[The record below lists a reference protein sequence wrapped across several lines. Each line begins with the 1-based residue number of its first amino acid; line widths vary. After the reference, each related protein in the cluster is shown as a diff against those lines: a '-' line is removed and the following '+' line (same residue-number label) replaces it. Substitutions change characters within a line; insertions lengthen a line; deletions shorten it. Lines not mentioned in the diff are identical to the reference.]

1 MRKNLEAIGLCA
13 LALLVFITLR
23 ALYGPHRLPGRIPTH
38 FGADGRPDAWGPAT
52 MLLILPAIAL
62 GLYVLMTVVA
72 RHPSA
77 FNYPVRVT
85 PQNRPR
91 LQAVALGMIAWLKI
105 ELACLFAAIQWFTI
119 QVAGHPGRGLPPALM
134 PVALVAIFAT
144 IAWHIAAM
152 FRARRKPQSP

>member
-1 MRKNLEAIGLCA
+1 MRKYLEAAGLCA

-38 FGADGRPDAWGPAT
+38 FGVDGHPNAWGPSAT
-52 MLLILPAIAL
+52 LLVLPALAL

-77 FNYPVRVT
+77 FNYSVRVT

-91 LQAVALGMIAWLKI
+91 LEAVALAMIAWLKM

-119 QVAGHPGRGLPPALM
+119 RVAGHLARGLPSALM
-134 PVALVAIFAT
+134 PLALVAIFAT
-144 IAWHIAAM
+144 IAWHIAAL
-152 FRARRKPQSP
+152 FRAAHRPQAP